1 LGVSAVDPLIDKSMN
16 SQPPELTVVLPF
28 KNAASTI
35 AEQLE
40 ALERQDFSGAWE
52 LVAVDNC
59 SRDESR
65 RIVESF
71 AGRLNLRV
79 FDAREGVGGGYAS
92 NVGARHALADKLIF
106 VDADDVVAPG
116 YLVAM
121 AAALDRHDFVI
132 SAFDYETL
140 NPAWIRAA
148 YGGYGRDP
156 DNPLA
161 AHFGVLP
168 SAGASV
174 GVTRA
179 VLEAVG
185 GFPDDLP
192 RMYDIAMSWE
202 VQFRGTTLHYVPE
215 AVYRVR
221 YRATLPELFG
231 QAFSGSSCAALLY
244 KRYRSVGMRRRTVG
258 EALGS
263 WARLVVRFARAR
275 NKPDLAPLIV
285 QFGREVGRV
294 NGSIRYRVFFP

>member
-1 LGVSAVDPLIDKSMN
+1 MSF
-16 SQPPELTVVLPF
+16 QPPDVSVILPF

-35 AEQLE
+35 AEQLQ
-40 ALERQDFSGAWE
+40 ALEGQEFSGAWE

-65 RIVESF
+65 QIVESF
-71 AGRLNLRV
+71 AGRLNVRAV
-79 FDAREGVGGGYAS
+79 DAREGVGGGYAS
-92 NVGARHALADKLIF
+92 NVGARHALAEKLIF

-121 AAALDRHDFVI
+121 ATALDRHDFVI

-140 NPAWIRAA
+140 NPVWIRSA
-148 YGGYGRDP
+148 YGRFGRDP

-161 AHFGVLP
+161 DHFGVLP

-179 VLEAVG
+179 VLEAAG

-202 VQFRGTTLHYVPE
+202 VQFRGTKLHYVPN

-221 YRATLPELFG
+221 YRSTLPDLFR

-258 EALGS
+258 AVLRS
-263 WARLVVRFARAR
+263 WARLAVGLARVR

>member
-1 LGVSAVDPLIDKSMN
+1 MN
-16 SQPPELTVVLPF
+16 SPPPVVSVILPF
-28 KNAASTI
+28 KNAAGTI

-40 ALERQDFSGAWE
+40 ALEDQEFSGAWE

-59 SRDESR
+59 SQDQSR

-79 FDAREGVGGGYAS
+79 VDAREGVGGGYAS
-92 NVGARHALADKLIF
+92 NIGARHALAEKLIF

-116 YLVAM
+116 YLSAM
-121 AAALDRHDFVI
+121 AAALDRHAFVI

-140 NPAWIRAA
+140 NPAWVRAA
-148 YGGYGRDP
+148 YGRFGRDAE
-156 DNPLA
+156 NPLA

-179 VLEAVG
+179 VLEAAG

-192 RMYDIAMSWE
+192 RMYDLAMSWE
-202 VQFRGTTLHYVPE
+202 VQFRGTVLHYVPD

-221 YRATLPELFG
+221 YRSALPDLFR
-231 QAFSGSSCAALLY
+231 QAFAGSSCAALLY
-244 KRYRSVGMRRRTVG
+244 KRYRSVGMRRRNIG
-258 EALGS
+258 EVLRS
-263 WARLVVRFARAR
+263 WARLVVGLARVR

-285 QFGREVGRV
+285 QLGREVGRV

>member
-1 LGVSAVDPLIDKSMN
+1 MSF
-16 SQPPELTVVLPF
+16 QPPDVSVILPF

-35 AEQLE
+35 AEQLQ
-40 ALERQDFSGAWE
+40 ALEGQEFSGAWE

-65 RIVESF
+65 QIVESF
-71 AGRLNLRV
+71 AGRLNVRAV
-79 FDAREGVGGGYAS
+79 DAREGVGGGYAS
-92 NVGARHALADKLIF
+92 NVGARHALAEKLIF

-121 AAALDRHDFVI
+121 ATALDRHDFVI

-140 NPAWIRAA
+140 NPVWIRSA
-148 YGGYGRDP
+148 YGRFGRDP

-161 AHFGVLP
+161 DHFGVLP

-179 VLEAVG
+179 VLEAAG

-202 VQFRGTTLHYVPE
+202 VQFRGTKLHSVPN

-221 YRATLPELFG
+221 YRSTLSDLFR

-258 EALGS
+258 EVLRS
-263 WARLVVRFARAR
+263 WARLVVGLARVR

-285 QFGREVGRV
+285 QLGREVGRV